1 MDTRVARH
9 HRLST
14 RARCLSQLIPLL
26 GVAIAASSCTLDS
39 AIAAAG
45 APGTT
50 VDAVVGSATARGS
63 YLDAWV
69 HAGGFDY
76 RFFFPNEPVC
86 EALLAQPDGLRF
98 VWLGTLGRITNGE
111 QRCDAVGVL
120 SLEAWR
126 DRQPRRSGQPMPRA
140 AAQYQVVYRD
150 DDLVQ
155 MHGRFPLAGLLGFIG
170 TQSLIV
176 VLPNEGVCR
185 RFVDRGTAS
194 MEYRAN
200 GPNPLTLISKDERC
214 PVLGLAQP
222 SGS

>member
-1 MDTRVARH
+1 MDA
-9 HRLST
+9 
-14 RARCLSQLIPLL
+14 RARFLSQLISLL
-26 GVAIAASSCTLDS
+26 GVAVVASSCTLDS

-50 VDAVVGSATARGS
+50 VDAKVGPAAVRGS
-63 YLDAWV
+63 YLDASV
-69 HAGGFDY
+69 QAGGFQY

-86 EALLAQPDGLRF
+86 QAVLAQPDGLRF
-98 VWLGTLGRITNGE
+98 VWLGALGRIANGE
-111 QRCDAVGVL
+111 QRCDAIGVL

-140 AAQYQVVYRD
+140 SAHYRVVYRD

-155 MHGRFPLAGLLGFIG
+155 MHGRFPLAGLLGFTG
-170 TQSLIV
+170 TQSLVV
-176 VLPNEGVCR
+176 VLANEGVCR

-194 MEYRAN
+194 MEYRAT
-200 GPNPLTLISKDERC
+200 GPNPLTLITKDERC

-222 SGS
+222 APSTNK